1 MNKLIVTIAMF
12 VVVFTVQANDL
23 PEEPIV
29 CIWKNTAFEYF
40 CDTCG
45 CGGNGGS
52 MGFGTGL
59 NNNFVG
65 VRYIGQKYRSR
76 DGIFDN
82 SPWINENFNTVQA
95 WGKFPIGD
103 RFLVNTLLPFHSHN
117 RTFSDNTEQTL
128 KGIGDAT
135 VLAYYNVLR
144 QTPDS
149 IISIKPEHALQIGGG
164 VKLPTGS
171 FDAANIEGSVNPSF
185 QLGTGSWDYILATNY
200 GITHRNWGLSTL
212 LNYTIKTEN
221 SKNYLFG
228 NQWNVALNT
237 YKTYYVSTSIS
248 LTPQVGL
255 GAEFFEENKEFD
267 LVVPDTGGDVYF
279 ARFGLE
285 TNYNRYALG
294 ISSMIPISQNL
305 NEGKVEVK
313 NRVSLYLNINI

>member
-1 MNKLIVTIAMF
+1 MLLLGGLFSAKAD
-12 VVVFTVQANDL
+12 DL
-23 PEEPIV
+23 PEV
-29 CIWKNTAFEYF
+29 GSDCIWNNTEFEYF

-65 VRYIGQKYRSR
+65 LRYIGQKYRSR

-95 WGKFPIGD
+95 WGIFPVGKRVLI
-103 RFLVNTLLPFHSHN
+103 NALLPYHFHN
-117 RTFSDNTEQTL
+117 RTFADNTEQTIT
-128 KGIGDAT
+128 GVGDAT

-149 IISIKPEHALQIGGG
+149 IISIKPEHVFQIGVG

-185 QLGTGSWDYILATNY
+185 QLGTGSWDYILAANY
-200 GITHRNWGLSTL
+200 GVTHRNWGLSAL

-228 NQWNVALNT
+228 NQWNVAVNT
-237 YKTYYVSTSIS
+237 YKTFYVSPSVS
-248 LTPQVGL
+248 LTPQFGL
-255 GAEFFEENKEFD
+255 GAEFFEENREFN
-267 LVVPDTGGDVYF
+267 LTVPDTRGDVYF